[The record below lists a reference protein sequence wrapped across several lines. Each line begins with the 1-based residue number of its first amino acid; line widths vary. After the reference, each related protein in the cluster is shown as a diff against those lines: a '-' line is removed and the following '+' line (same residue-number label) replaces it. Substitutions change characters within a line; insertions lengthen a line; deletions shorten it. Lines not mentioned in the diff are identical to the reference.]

1 MTIYFGTNREPDV
14 HSKPTRFGSRINSR
28 LPGELRFGTA
38 RIVGDSVQIDVAR
51 ETARGGVLK
60 LMPKD
65 NVFEQLRQTMVANPG
80 SDILVFVH
88 GYNVSFDEAIRD
100 AAAICQAYGGASASP
115 AKTYI
120 PFVFSWP
127 SDGSLLPLR
136 AYYSDRD
143 DAASSALAL
152 RRGFEKLAS
161 FLGDIAEKAKAITK
175 AGGDGRGYLCNGQI
189 HVLAHSMGNFAL
201 SHAVD
206 GISRNNARAR
216 RLWGEVIL
224 AAADEDET
232 VFEPG
237 SRFHRLGE
245 FCNRVSIY
253 INRNDRALIISDV
266 TKPNPDRLG
275 ALGPRNPRALSTQ
288 VEIVDCQR
296 VAGGSLTQHSYYRT
310 SPAVVADIAAVL
322 GGKAG
327 SDIDPRSYDP
337 QKNHYRLG
345 QA

>member
-1 MTIYFGTNREPDV
+1 MIVYFGTNREPDV
-14 HSKPTRFGSRINSR
+14 HGNPTRFGTRINSR

-38 RIVGDSVQIDVAR
+38 NITGETVQISVAR

-60 LMPKD
+60 LLPRD

-80 SDILVFVH
+80 SDVLVFVH

-100 AAAICQAYGGASASP
+100 AAAICGSYSAASAGA
-115 AKTYI
+115 AKSYI

-127 SDGSLLPLR
+127 SDGSLIPLR

-143 DAASSALAL
+143 DASSSALAL

-161 FLGDIAEKAKAITK
+161 FLGEIAKNATEITRK
-175 AGGDGRGYLCNGQI
+175 GGDGRGYLCGGQI

-201 SHAVD
+201 SHAVE
-206 GISRNNARAR
+206 GISRDNARAR

-224 AAADEDET
+224 VAADEDET
-232 VFEPG
+232 VFERG
-237 SRFHRLGE
+237 GRFHRLGE

-310 SPAVVADIAAVL
+310 SPAAVTDIAAVL
-322 GGKAG
+322 GGRAG
-327 SDIDPRSYDP
+327 SDIEWRTYDP

-345 QA
+345 